1 MSHGDV
7 LLVGPVVA
15 LLARP
20 DSRQVHERPPGD
32 DADGELGLARR
43 TDAHPGEN
51 REKNRHKLAS
61 GLTNSA
67 FEFFTTDFLVKLL
80 IIFIYK
86 TSF

>member
-1 MSHGDV
+1 MAQRTILSHGDV

-20 DSRQVHERPPGD
+20 DGRQVHERPPGD

-51 REKNRHKLAS
+51 REQNHPTACLRVEESYL
-61 GLTNSA
+61 
-67 FEFFTTDFLVKLL
+67 FV
-80 IIFIYK
+80 IFR
-86 TSF
+86 